1 MASYTYT
8 NSSLVEYTR
17 ISPNRNPNRNQP
29 ITKITIHH
37 WAGKGSLETFGN
49 IVASTARGMS
59 ANYAIDKDARV
70 GLFCPESDRAWTSN
84 SRVNDYAA
92 VTIEVSNSAIG
103 DSTGWPISDKVM
115 AKLIDLCVD
124 ICYRNNIPSLYYK
137 SDSSGTLTRHC
148 DVTSKDNPTGCPGPY
163 IKSKT
168 QYICDQV
175 NKKLNEKRNPKPAE
189 TKPTTSTTTTTK
201 FKAGDLVSI
210 KSGATYYNG
219 KAMPSW
225 VANDKWYI
233 ASISGDRAVLGK
245 NLAKSSNIQSPVNTK
260 YLTLV
265 NTNTGTTAAVSVSY
279 TVSLKASD
287 IIYKTA
293 GGATVGTVG
302 ATGTFTIVEEKTVN
316 GVKYGK
322 LKSGVGWV
330 KVPTNTTSS
339 SSNKSIKKGDKVK
352 VINPIIYG
360 TSKKFSVL
368 ASTYVVLSISGDRV
382 VISSDGKNVTAAID
396 VKNLQK
402 V

>member
-17 ISPNRNPNRNQP
+17 ISPNRNTNRNQP

-37 WAGKGSLETFGN
+37 MAGIGSVESFGE
-49 IVASTARGMS
+49 IVANPARQMS
-59 ANYAIDKDARV
+59 ANYAIGSDARV
-70 GLFCPESDRAWTSN
+70 GLYCPESDRAWTSN
-84 SRVNDYAA
+84 SRENDYAA
-92 VTIEVSNSAIG
+92 ITIEVSNSAVG
-103 DSTGWPISDKVM
+103 DASGWPISDKVM

-124 ICYRNNIPSLYYK
+124 ICYRNNIQSLK
-137 SDSSGTLTRHC
+137 FTGDKTGTLTYHYMFAA
-148 DVTSKDNPTGCPGPY
+148 TGCPGPY

-189 TKPTTSTTTTTK
+189 TKPTTSTTTTK
-201 FKAGDLVSI
+201 FSAGDLVSI
-210 KSGATYYNG
+210 KSGATYYDG

-265 NTNTGTTAAVSVSY
+265 NSNTGTTAAVSVSY
-279 TVSLKASD
+279 TVSLKSSD
-287 IIYKTA
+287 PVYKTA